1 MPGFS
6 LNASSV
12 RSGGA
17 YTWHRWEVAV
27 RTAMRALLLAVVLV
41 VVPASVAYAGIR
53 PDPNYPPTT
62 VTTTPKSTTT
72 RPTTPDQPDRPVPP
86 GQRPA
91 GLAQTGSDSTPLVW
105 AGVAALAVGGVLVIG
120 ARRRAAVRR

>member
-17 YTWHRWEVAV
+17 HTWHRWEVAV

-62 VTTTPKSTTT
+62 VTTTPGSSTTV
-72 RPTTPDQPDRPVPP
+72 RDTTPDSPITPVRQPT
-86 GQRPA
+86 QN
-91 GLAQTGSDSTPLVW
+91 LAQTGSDSTPLVW

>member
-1 MPGFS
+1 MSGFS

-53 PDPNYPPTT
+53 PDPNYPITT
-62 VTTTPKSTTT
+62 VTTTPKST
-72 RPTTPDQPDRPVPP
+72 TTPDQPDRPVPP

>member
-1 MPGFS
+1 MSGFS

-53 PDPNYPPTT
+53 PDPNYPITT
-62 VTTTPKSTTT
+62 VTTTPKVSTTT
-72 RPTTPDQPDRPVPP
+72 TPPTGGTVPKANP
-86 GQRPA
+86 P

>member
-1 MPGFS
+1 
-6 LNASSV
+6 
-12 RSGGA
+12 
-17 YTWHRWEVAV
+17 
-27 RTAMRALLLAVVLV
+27 MRALLLAVVLV

-62 VTTTPKSTTT
+62 VTTTPSSTT
-72 RPTTPDQPDRPVPP
+72 RPAQSIVPPQQDRPT
-86 GQRPA
+86 A
-91 GLAQTGSDSTPLVW
+91 NLARTGSDSTPLVW

>member
-53 PDPNYPPTT
+53 PDPNYGPVTT
-62 VTTTPKSTTT
+62 KATTTTTTP
-72 RPTTPDQPDRPVPP
+72 PTGGTVPKAN
-86 GQRPA
+86 PA
-91 GLAQTGSDSTPLVW
+91 PGLAQTGSDSTPLVW